1 MILSG
6 LDYDLFSAINGWH
19 SVPVDH
25 FMEFISSKSAAIPM
39 YVLLAL
45 VLWNK
50 YKMSFGWIVLA
61 VVLLILASDQFSVF
75 IKFYVERL
83 RPCHDPL
90 LSSSIHLVNN
100 HCGGEFG
107 FYSSHAS
114 NTAALAVFISHF
126 IRNKY
131 LWIFLGIWVFL
142 VGYSRI
148 YLGAHFPLDIL
159 TGWTVGSLM
168 GWGMARL
175 TNRFVQFK
183 QNSVST

>member
-6 LDYDLFSAINGWH
+6 LDYELFTTINGWH

-25 FMEFISSKSAAIPM
+25 FMVFISSRAAAIPM
-39 YVLLAL
+39 YVILAL

-50 YKMSFGWIVLA
+50 YKMSIGWIVLA
-61 VVLLILASDQFSVF
+61 VVLLILASDQFSVWV
-75 IKFYVERL
+75 KFYVERL

-100 HCGGEFG
+100 HCGGEYG

-131 LWIFLGIWVFL
+131 LWIILIIWVFL

-148 YLGAHFPLDIL
+148 YLGAHFPLDVL
-159 TGWTVGSLM
+159 TGWTVGALLGLVIS
-168 GWGMARL
+168 RL
-175 TNRFVQFK
+175 TNRILQSQ
-183 QNSVST
+183 QNSVSA